1 MPNDHNGHRILELMD
16 VGNRLNPPLEDT
28 ERLRKIEERRRR
40 LKVED
45 EENGYNRFWCQNGL

>member
-28 ERLRKIEERRRR
+28 EGLKRIEEGRRRF
-40 LKVED
+40 KVED
-45 EENGYNRFWCQNGL
+45 EENGYNRFSRQNSL